1 MYVQQVGRINRK
13 RFVTTEET
21 VLDILRQRLQ
31 SEKNLSIRKCIL
43 NKIKLFN

>member
-1 MYVQQVGRINRK
+1 MLVQEVGKINRK

-31 SEKNLSIRKCIL
+31 IEKNLNIRKCIQS
-43 NKIKLFN
+43 KIKLFS